1 MPTAGPATIQV
12 FHEGGRNPVTGA
24 VTTASQSLPE
34 PEPEPGI
41 KPEELG

>member
-24 VTTASQSLPE
+24 VTTASQGL
-34 PEPEPGI
+34 PEPGI